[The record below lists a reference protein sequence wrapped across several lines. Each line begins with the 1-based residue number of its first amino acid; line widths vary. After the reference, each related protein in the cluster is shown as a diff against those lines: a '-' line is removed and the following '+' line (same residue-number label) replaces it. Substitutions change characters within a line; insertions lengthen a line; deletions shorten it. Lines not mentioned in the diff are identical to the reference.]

1 MEVLIWIG
9 IALAAW
15 FAVSVAV
22 GFALAWMIGRGWMR
36 APQGRDLAGM
46 GLIFR
51 LD

>member
-1 MEVLIWIG
+1 MGLLTLIG
-9 IALAAW
+9 IA
-15 FAVSVAV
+15 FAVWCAASVAV
-22 GFALAWMIGRGWMR
+22 GFALGWMIGRGWMR